1 MAISTG
7 PTSTLCRWACST
19 RYDDLPAEVRK
30 ETVTFLYDQV
40 GGMIASA
47 TLPSCQPLVD
57 LVRKLG
63 PGGDC
68 SIVGHPLRTSVTNA
82 ALANGTVA
90 HGAEVDSTGQKGTGH
105 YAAITV
111 PVGLTVGQYV
121 SASGKELC
129 RAVAVGSEVAA
140 RFQSVLGHHGT
151 RNQFVTSV
159 GATMGAAVS
168 AGLLLGLNAEQ
179 MEHALGLAA
188 SCACGLTSCHVEE
201 LHQTKSLNR
210 GKAVEAGVL
219 AALLAQEGYHGP
231 REIMTIENG
240 FFDAYLGL
248 PEAGHEVVEELGENY
263 LMRQIAYK
271 RYPVG
276 GPNQT
281 PLYAFLQ
288 LIKTH
293 KLVADNIEQIEV
305 SVSRDAFQI
314 VMTNMHPS
322 VHMQT
327 ILSLAAVYG
336 ELTFSHIHNPRYRE
350 APEFKAFQ
358 ERARIFIIPRPGR
371 PAGMGERLEMGITV
385 RTRNG
390 ETLSQKLRYPLMS
403 EAEIKQKF
411 RYLAGLRLDG
421 NEVAGL
427 EKKLMAIEAEK
438 DVASLVRELEI
449 PYADRS

>member
-1 MAISTG
+1 MAISNG
-7 PTSTLCRWACST
+7 PTPTLCRWACST
-19 RYDDLPAEVRK
+19 RYDDLPADVRK
-30 ETVTFLYDQV
+30 ETVTLLYDQV

-47 TLPSCQPLVD
+47 TLPSCQPLID

-68 SIVGHPLRTSVTNA
+68 SVVGHPLRTSVTNA
-82 ALANGTVA
+82 ALANGTIA
-90 HGAEVDSTGQKGTGH
+90 HGSEVDSMGQQGTGH

-129 RAVAVGSEVAA
+129 RAVAAGSEVAA
-140 RFQSVLGHHGT
+140 RFQSILAHYGT
-151 RNQFVTSV
+151 RNQFVPSI
-159 GATMGAAVS
+159 GATMGGAIS
-168 AGLLLGLNAEQ
+168 AGLLLGLNAGQ
-179 MEHALGLAA
+179 MEYALGLAA
-188 SCACGLTSCHVEE
+188 SCASGLTSCHEEE

-219 AALLAQEGYHGP
+219 AGLLAKEGYHGP
-231 REIMTIENG
+231 REILTTENG

-248 PEAGHEVVEELGENY
+248 PDAGHEVVEGLGENY

-281 PLYAFLQ
+281 PLHALLQ

-305 SVSRDAFQI
+305 SVTRDAFQT
-314 VMTNMHPS
+314 VMTNQHPS
-322 VHMQT
+322 VNMRT
-327 ILSLAAVYG
+327 ILSLAAFYG
-336 ELTFSHIHNPRYRE
+336 ELIFPHIHNPRYRE

-358 ERARIFIIPRPGR
+358 ERARIFIVPRQGR
-371 PAGMGERLEMGITV
+371 PANAGERLDMGITV

-403 EAEIKQKF
+403 EAEIQQKF
-411 RYLAGLRLDG
+411 RYLAGLRLDD
-421 NEVAGL
+421 NAVAGL
-427 EKKLMAIEAEK
+427 EKKLMAIETEK
-438 DVASLVRELEI
+438 DVAALVRGLEI
-449 PYADRS
+449 PYADRA